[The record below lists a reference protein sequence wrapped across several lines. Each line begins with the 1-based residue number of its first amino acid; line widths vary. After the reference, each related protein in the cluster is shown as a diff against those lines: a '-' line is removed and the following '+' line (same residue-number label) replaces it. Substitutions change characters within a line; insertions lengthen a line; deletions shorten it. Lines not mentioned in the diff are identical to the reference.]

1 MHKMLIIFAM
11 IFAFVMVLSMGG
23 CAMFD
28 SKVEGLHGS
37 IVGNTYEC
45 QFYTN
50 NGVKFMTATGE
61 KIDILANIVKERTV
75 TSGKEGYAKTISSV
89 LTVTIDGHEMS
100 SCGSTILF
108 VEKGLMP
115 DLVINGDISSS
126 SNGIGSYTAIS
137 NVINRFK
144 NSFGKPVVVVIQSQ
158 LGDPICAYSGNEVY
172 WEVCENLPKTTKL
185 MIDGKALYIHR
196 ANFQLIDTALLS

>member
-1 MHKMLIIFAM
+1 MKKTMAM
-11 IFAFVMVLSMGG
+11 IFAFIMVLSMGG
-23 CAMFD
+23 CAMFN
-28 SKVEGLHGS
+28 SKVESLHGS
-37 IVGNTYEC
+37 IVGNAYEC

-75 TSGKEGYAKTISSV
+75 DSDGDGYAETLSSV
-89 LTVTIDGHEMS
+89 LTITIDGHEMS

-108 VEKGLMP
+108 VEKGLTP
-115 DLVINGDISSS
+115 DLVIDSDISSS
-126 SNGIGSYTAIS
+126 SSGVGSNTAIA
-137 NVINRFK
+137 NIINRFK
-144 NSFGKPVVVVIQSQ
+144 NIFGKPVVAVIQSQ

>member
-1 MHKMLIIFAM
+1 MKKIMALILTFA
-11 IFAFVMVLSMGG
+11 VVLSMGG
-23 CAMFD
+23 CAMFG
-28 SKVEGLHGS
+28 SKVESLHGS

-50 NGVKFMTATGE
+50 NGVKFMTAAGD
-61 KIDILANIVKERTV
+61 KIDILANIVKERMV
-75 TSGKEGYAKTISSV
+75 DGDGDGYVKTLSSV
-89 LTVTIDGHEMS
+89 LTITIDGHEMS

-108 VEKGLMP
+108 VEKGLTP
-115 DLVINGDISSS
+115 DLVITDDISSHS
-126 SNGIGSYTAIS
+126 YGVDSNTAIA
-137 NVINRFK
+137 NIINRFK
-144 NSFGKPVVVVIQSQ
+144 NSFGKPVVAVIQSQ

>member
-1 MHKMLIIFAM
+1 MKRFVSLTLILA
-11 IFAFVMVLSMGG
+11 MVLSMGG
-23 CAMFD
+23 CAMLD
-28 SKVEGLHGS
+28 SKVESLHGS

-50 NGVKFMTATGE
+50 NGVKFMTATGD
-61 KIDILANIVKERTV
+61 KIDILANIVKELTV
-75 TSGKEGYAKTISSV
+75 ASSEEGYAKTISSV
-89 LTVTIDGHEMS
+89 LTITIDGHEMS

-126 SNGIGSYTAIS
+126 SSGISSNTAIA
-137 NVINRFK
+137 NIINRFK
-144 NSFGKPVVVVIQSQ
+144 NSFGKPVVAVIQSQ

-185 MIDGKALYIHR
+185 MVDGKALYIHR

>member
-1 MHKMLIIFAM
+1 MKKMMALIFAV
-11 IFAFVMVLSMGG
+11 VMVLSIGG
-23 CAMFD
+23 CAMLD
-28 SKVEGLHGS
+28 SKVESLHGS

-50 NGVKFMTATGE
+50 NGVKFMTATGD
-61 KIDILANIVKERTV
+61 KIDILANIVKELTV
-75 TSGKEGYAKTISSV
+75 AIGEEGYAKTISSV
-89 LTVTIDGHEMS
+89 LTITIDGHEMS

-126 SNGIGSYTAIS
+126 SSGIGSNTAIA
-137 NVINRFK
+137 NIINRFK
-144 NSFGKPVVVVIQSQ
+144 NSFGKPVVAVIQSQ

-185 MIDGKALYIHR
+185 MVDGKALYIHR